1 MSSVTITASYVDNL
15 LDVCITARKTVA
27 TARAPVHFALLVDVS
42 GSMEGHRLEEVR
54 RTIHRLIDLMDP
66 DDSISIISY
75 HSEAAIV
82 LNTMKLG
89 ADRTSHHTATD
100 TLRAKGGTN
109 LEAGLQAIPT
119 LSSPPSAV
127 FLLTDGHVN
136 EGINLTSALMSLA
149 RLILP
154 ADTPLHTLGYGAEHN
169 QALLRDIGFRTHGSY
184 FYADGDEIIP
194 IALGTILGAMTAEV
208 GRDTRLIVPAGY
220 TCLEM
225 SYTMGDPHVGI
236 GRLIDEK
243 PHHVVFQK
251 NDASVA
257 IPAEILFHWND
268 GADHVERVV
277 PTAPASAL
285 DVHEQMFRATAAKT
299 LSEVSDYLIRRD
311 TASAET
317 RLRELKAAL
326 DASPVATRLLII
338 QLRAQVD
345 GMLADLHPA
354 TGPPPAYMLSRMAS
368 SGASA
373 AAYAG
378 NQAGALS
385 GDSLR
390 APSVFVTPRQTQTIR
405 TLSLLPSEDPAV

>member
-1 MSSVTITASYVDNL
+1 VT
-15 LDVCITARKTVA
+15 
-27 TARAPVHFALLVDVS
+27 
-42 GSMEGHRLEEVR
+42 
-54 RTIHRLIDLMDP
+54 
-66 DDSISIISY
+66 
-75 HSEAAIV
+75 
-82 LNTMKLG
+82 
-89 ADRTSHHTATD
+89 
-100 TLRAKGGTN
+100 
-109 LEAGLQAIPT
+109 
-119 LSSPPSAV
+119 
-127 FLLTDGHVN
+127 

-154 ADTPLHTLGYGAEHN
+154 VDTPLHTLGYGAEHN
-169 QALLRDIGFRTHGSY
+169 QALLRDISFRTHGSY

-194 IALGTILGAMTAEV
+194 VALGTILGAMTAEV

-225 SYTMGDPHVGI
+225 SYTMGDAHISI
-236 GRLIDEK
+236 GRLVDEK

-251 NDASVA
+251 RDASA
-257 IPAEILFHWND
+257 ALPAEILFHWND
-268 GADHVERVV
+268 GADHVERIV
-277 PTAPASAL
+277 PSAAASPL

-299 LSEVSDYLIRRD
+299 LSAVSDHLIRRD
-311 TASAET
+311 TATATAS
-317 RLRELKAAL
+317 LRELKAAL
-326 DASPVATRLLII
+326 DASPVATRPLII

-354 TGPPPAYMLSRMAS
+354 SGVPPPSMLSRMAS

-390 APSVFVTPRQTQTIR
+390 SPSVFVTPRQTQTIR
-405 TLSLLPSEDPAV
+405 SLSAPSSEEPSTEPGTE